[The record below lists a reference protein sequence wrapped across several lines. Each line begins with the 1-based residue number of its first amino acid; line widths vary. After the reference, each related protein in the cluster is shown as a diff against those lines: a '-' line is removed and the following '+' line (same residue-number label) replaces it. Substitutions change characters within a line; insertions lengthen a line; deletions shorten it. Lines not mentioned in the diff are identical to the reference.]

1 MGVIELLISAPG
13 TELGRMLRREMRN
26 PPRPEAGGA
35 KKVLINLLAQPPNN
49 LLHDGHRWERY
60 RPARIIG
67 DTRRL
72 LADRDHRDCDL
83 IIHASYGFL
92 RAVEAGAEPGPRLRP
107 IVEAALEAEQMVL
120 VDSRPSG
127 VIRLGYLYGPGSSD
141 LKLYRLAFW
150 MGRPYWAGPRKAL
163 HDHIHHTDA
172 ARALLLA
179 AATPPKAPVA
189 YATDGHPVSFQ
200 SFMDF
205 FARRVGNPLPLHLPR
220 VGRAFAHL
228 VVAEEHMQA
237 VEMGVRGAAQP
248 QVPGFMPAFPDYRAG
263 LTDVL
268 QGW

>member
-1 MGVIELLISAPG
+1 LGAIQLVISAPG
-13 TELGRMLRREMRN
+13 TELGRVLRREMRN
-26 PPRPEAGGA
+26 APRAEPGGS
-35 KKVLINLLAQPPNN
+35 KQVLINLLAEPPNN
-49 LLHDGHRWERY
+49 LLHDGHRWEQY

-72 LADRDHRDCDL
+72 LEDRGHRQCDL

-92 RAVEAGAEPGPRLRP
+92 RAMEAGATPGPRLRP
-107 IVEAALEAEQMVL
+107 IVEAALEAEEMVL
-120 VDSRPSG
+120 ADSRPSG

-141 LKLYRLAFW
+141 LKRYRLAFRL
-150 MGRPYWAGPRKAL
+150 GRPYWAGPRKAL

-179 AATPPKAPVA
+179 AANPEKSRVT
-189 YATDGHPVSFQ
+189 YATDGHPASFQ

-205 FARRVGNPLPLHLPR
+205 FARQVGNPLPIHLPR

-237 VEMGVRGAAQP
+237 VEMGVRGAATP
-248 QVPGFMPAFPDYRAG
+248 QVPGFNPAFPDYRAG

>member
-1 MGVIELLISAPG
+1 M
-13 TELGRMLRREMRN
+13 
-26 PPRPEAGGA
+26 
-35 KKVLINLLAQPPNN
+35 
-49 LLHDGHRWERY
+49 
-60 RPARIIG
+60 
-67 DTRRL
+67 
-72 LADRDHRDCDL
+72 
-83 IIHASYGFL
+83 
-92 RAVEAGAEPGPRLRP
+92 EAGAEPGPRLRP

-237 VEMGVRGAAQP
+237 VEMGVRGDAGP
-248 QVPGFMPAFPDYRAG
+248 QVAGFIPAFPDYRAG

>member
-1 MGVIELLISAPG
+1 LGAIQLVISAPG
-13 TELGRMLRREMRN
+13 TELGRVLRREMRN
-26 PPRPEAGGA
+26 APRAEPGGS
-35 KKVLINLLAQPPNN
+35 KKVLINLLAEPPNN
-49 LLHDGHRWERY
+49 LLHDGHRWEQY

-72 LADRDHRDCDL
+72 LEDPGHRQCDL

-92 RAVEAGAEPGPRLRP
+92 RAMEAGATPGPRLRP
-107 IVEAALEAEQMVL
+107 IVEAALEAEEMVL
-120 VDSRPSG
+120 ADSRPSS

-141 LKLYRLAFW
+141 LKRYRLAFRL
-150 MGRPYWAGPRKAL
+150 GRPYWAGPRKAL

-179 AATPPKAPVA
+179 AAIPEKSRVT
-189 YATDGHPVSFQ
+189 YATDGHPASFQ

-205 FARRVGNPLPLHLPR
+205 FARQVGNPLPIHLPR

-237 VEMGVRGAAQP
+237 VEMGVRGAATP
-248 QVPGFMPAFPDYRAG
+248 QVPGFNPAFPDYRAG

>member
-1 MGVIELLISAPG
+1 LGAIQLVISAPG
-13 TELGRMLRREMRN
+13 TELGRVLRREMRN
-26 PPRPEAGGA
+26 APRAEPGGS
-35 KKVLINLLAQPPNN
+35 KKVLINLLAEPPNN
-49 LLHDGHRWERY
+49 LLHDGHRWEQY
-60 RPARIIG
+60 GPARIIG

-72 LADRDHRDCDL
+72 LEDRGHRQCDL

-92 RAVEAGAEPGPRLRP
+92 RAMEAGATPGPRLRP
-107 IVEAALEAEQMVL
+107 IVEAALEAEEMVL
-120 VDSRPSG
+120 ADSRPSG

-141 LKLYRLAFW
+141 LKRYRLAFRL
-150 MGRPYWAGPRKAL
+150 GRPYWAGPRKAL

-179 AATPPKAPVA
+179 AAIPEKSRVT
-189 YATDGHPVSFQ
+189 YATDGHPASFQ

-205 FARRVGNPLPLHLPR
+205 FARQVGNPLPIHLPR

-237 VEMGVRGAAQP
+237 VEMGVRGAATP
-248 QVPGFMPAFPDYRAG
+248 QVPGFNPAFPDYRAG